1 MMNLRRLT
9 GRPDYRQALVALL
22 GMLVGL
28 SIFFALE
35 RAIVPRYSFVT
46 PVDSYIPFIPVS
58 WYVYVLFF
66 PFVVAL
72 SAYAP
77 ASDFNAFKSATLLA
91 FAIGIVSFLMFPE
104 FIPRPDTAL
113 IENAFLR
120 QRLSRMWRLD
130 LPSNGFPSL
139 HVAVTCLACLMLR
152 SSRHWWL
159 VALAGALI
167 CLSTLTL
174 KQHTVADVAGGVLLS
189 AVCSFLAHKHKR
201 QNVGASREIA

>member
-1 MMNLRRLT
+1 MNLRRPT
-9 GRPDYRQALVALL
+9 GRPDYQQALVALL

-35 RAIVPRYSFVT
+35 RAITPRYSFVT
-46 PVDSYIPFIPVS
+46 PADGYIPFVPVS

-77 ASDFNAFKSATLLA
+77 ASEFNAFKTAILLA
-91 FAIGIVSFLMFPE
+91 FAIGIVSFLLFPE

-113 IENAFLR
+113 IDNGFLR
-120 QRLSRMWRLD
+120 QRLSRMWGLD
-130 LPSNGFPSL
+130 LSSNGFPSL
-139 HVAVTCLACLMLR
+139 HVAVTCLACVMLR
-152 SSRHWWL
+152 SNRYRWL

-167 CLSTLTL
+167 CLSTLTV

-189 AVCSFLAHKHKR
+189 AVCSLFVHKR
-201 QNVGASREIA
+201 QTVGASRETA